1 MDDQRYYRRR
11 VTEEQIAALGSEDA
25 RVRRVHIEM
34 AGRYR
39 DLVRSVTSRGEGELR
54 LVPQDVEVIERRSW
68 RLKLLSDKKQCRW

>member
-54 LVPQDVEVIERRSW
+54 LVPEDREVSNVG
-68 RLKLLSDKKQCRW
+68 LGV

>member
-54 LVPQDVEVIERRSW
+54 WCRRTEKYRTSFLAFEIAL
-68 RLKLLSDKKQCRW
+68 R